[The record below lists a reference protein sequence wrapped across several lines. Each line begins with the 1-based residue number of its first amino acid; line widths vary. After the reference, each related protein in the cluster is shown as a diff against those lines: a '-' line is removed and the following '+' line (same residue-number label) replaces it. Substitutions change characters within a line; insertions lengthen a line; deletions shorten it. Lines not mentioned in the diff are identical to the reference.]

1 MSEQQLASKKGEIEF
16 RRKLV
21 SQQIGG
27 ETVLD
32 DEFDAEGIEKILL
45 SRMRVTLERMSSLRN
60 RGVPLSPYLEIGAER
75 CQRSL
80 VMENDIGAHGAAA
93 DISFDMLRSCRHYQK
108 AFDKPMAPLR
118 ICCDIERLPF
128 FSGALPFVFCYQTLH
143 HFPDPSRAV
152 REVHRVLAPGGRFYF
167 DEEPYRKIAHLSLY
181 RRKVYARETLASSR
195 LRRRLDFLFA
205 REVNNET
212 DHGIV
217 ENDTIDVSAW
227 KRALAVFAEK
237 HVTITTV
244 RGISADVFRP
254 RSRLRYLFAFL
265 LGGTIS
271 GLCRK
276 GGEAGGSPANLY
288 EALVCPSCLPEGR
301 EHALAA
307 HEGGFACVACRK
319 RYPAV
324 DGVAFLLS
332 YPTFRDL
339 YPMVFATV
347 SG

>member
-1 MSEQQLASKKGEIEF
+1 MSEQHLASRKGEIEF

-21 SQQIGG
+21 AQQTGG
-27 ETVLD
+27 ETVLA
-32 DEFDAEGIEKILL
+32 DELDAEGIETLL
-45 SRMRVTLERMSSLRN
+45 QDRMRVTLERMSSLRSL
-60 RGVPLSPYLEIGAER
+60 GIPLSPYLEIGAER

-80 VMENDIGAHGAAA
+80 VMENDIGARGAAG
-93 DISFDMLRSCRHYQK
+93 DVSFDMLRSCRHYQE

-118 ICCDIERLPF
+118 LCCDIERLPF
-128 FSGALPFVFCYQTLH
+128 ASGALPFVFCYQTLH
-143 HFPDPSRAV
+143 HFSDPSGAV

-167 DEEPYRKIAHLSLY
+167 DEEPYRKIAHLPLY
-181 RRKVYARETLASSR
+181 RRKLYARETLASSR
-195 LRRRLDFLFA
+195 LRRRLDYLFA

-217 ENDTIDVSAW
+217 ENDTIGVTAW
-227 KRALAVFAEK
+227 RRVLGVFAEK
-237 HVTITTV
+237 QVTIATV
-244 RGISADVFRP
+244 RGVSADLFYP

-265 LGGTIS
+265 MGGTIS

-276 GGEAGGSPANLY
+276 GGNSSGSPAGLH
-288 EALVCPSCLPEGR
+288 EALVCPSCLQEGR

-324 DGVAFLLS
+324 DGVAFLLP
-332 YPTFRDL
+332 YPSFRAL
-339 YPMVFATV
+339 YPMVFTMV

>member
-1 MSEQQLASKKGEIEF
+1 MSEQQLTSKKGEIEF

-27 ETVLD
+27 ETVLK
-32 DEFDAEGIEKILL
+32 DEFDTEGIEKVLL
-45 SRMRVTLERMSSLRN
+45 SRMRITLERMSSLKN
-60 RGVPLSPYLEIGAER
+60 RGIPLSPYLEIGAER

-80 VMENDIGAHGAAA
+80 VMENDIGARGAAA

-108 AFDKPMAPLR
+108 VFDKSMAPLR
-118 ICCDIERLPF
+118 VCCDIERLPF
-128 FSGALPFVFCYQTLH
+128 STGALPFVFCYQTLH
-143 HFPDPSRAV
+143 HFSDPSGAV
-152 REVHRVLAPGGRFYF
+152 REVHRVLAPGGHFYF

-181 RRKVYARETLASSR
+181 RRKVYARETLASGR
-195 LRRRLDFLFA
+195 LRRRLDFFFA

-212 DHGIV
+212 AHGIV
-217 ENDTIDVSAW
+217 ENDTIAVSAW
-227 KRALAVFAEK
+227 KRALAVFVEK
-237 HVTITTV
+237 HVTIATV
-244 RGISADVFRP
+244 RGISADAFRP
-254 RSRLRYLFAFL
+254 QSRLRYLFAFL
-265 LGGTIS
+265 LGGNIS
-271 GLCRK
+271 ALCQK
-276 GGEAGGSPANLY
+276 GGEAGGSPPGLH

-307 HEGGFACVACRK
+307 HEGDFACAACRK
-319 RYPAV
+319 RYPVV
-324 DGVAFLLS
+324 DGVAFLLP